1 MLTCHS
7 EPPWNERLAPCVH
20 EAGHAVIA
28 HALGVQVISLITN
41 PDGSGQSLIKEA
53 DPRTEVKIRVAGVIS
68 ELRYCELVGGCP
80 PDRHPT
86 LSTSDDNERAWA
98 AAKELCSGSLAAAS
112 TLLVNMQSDV
122 ETMVAG
128 WWSRIERVAIAL
140 CEAGRLTSQPLADL
154 LNGKSPSCG

>member
-68 ELRYCELVGGCP
+68 ELRYCELVGVARQIATRPCQ
-80 PDRHPT
+80 HPT
-86 LSTSDDNERAWA
+86 TTNELGRQLRSFAVGVLPQRR
-98 AAKELCSGSLAAAS
+98 LC
-112 TLLVNMQSDV
+112 
-122 ETMVAG
+122 
-128 WWSRIERVAIAL
+128 W
-140 CEAGRLTSQPLADL
+140 
-154 LNGKSPSCG
+154 